1 MHFLDYIFLILA
13 VVIIILSLIQGG
25 KGDGASSAIM
35 GGINHNYANIK
46 ERGPEKFLSR
56 LTFALSGV
64 FFLFAILV
72 RMFA

>member
-13 VVIIILSLIQGG
+13 AIIIVVTLVQGG

-35 GGINHNYANIK
+35 GGMTRSYTDVK
-46 ERGPEKFLSR
+46 ERGPEKVLSR
-56 LTFALSGV
+56 VTFALSGL

>member
-1 MHFLDYIFLILA
+1 MHFLDYIFLVLA
-13 VVIIILSLIQGG
+13 VVIIVITLLQGG

-35 GGINHNYANIK
+35 GGVNHNYANIK
-46 ERGPEKFLSR
+46 ERWPEKLLSR
-56 LTFALSGV
+56 VTFALSGF